1 MIEVSDIL
9 KQRIIERD
17 ETETLV
23 EKLNCI
29 VVGKTGVGK
38 STLINALLGEE
49 KSTIGQGSRGT
60 QDLSMLLS
68 TALPYTSEDSI
79 FALYDT
85 LGLEL
90 ENQKLGVH
98 SVLNKSSIDKIAT
111 AIEKKIE
118 YHQKTRNSNE
128 YIHCI
133 FYCINAMGDR
143 IEDVEIDF
151 MKRIAKTGVQVFPI
165 LTKVQDEHSI
175 YNLRQKFQ
183 KQTGFEPILIRAIDI
198 ILEGEAI
205 DNPFSIQYMI
215 DFMEENMAG
224 IVYNVNKNMRLKNW
238 KEDKKQAL
246 KYFSAETKN
255 IDTMSFFSALKK
267 ANKYLGLQNDS
278 EELALLEEKFY
289 SPQTFESNNID
300 EHHAEVN
307 QLKSSVK
314 KGLSGT
320 IGDINFGNVKKGL
333 KKITK
338 KSSSTNKV
346 PKGSV
351 KFNKALTAP
360 FIDAGVAIG
369 VDIVSNVAS
378 DVKDKILETKHIR
391 DEFKNSGLNYLNQ
404 IERIQKEIDEEDERW
419 QEN

>member
-1 MIEVSDIL
+1 
-9 KQRIIERD
+9 
-17 ETETLV
+17 
-23 EKLNCI
+23 
-29 VVGKTGVGK
+29 
-38 STLINALLGEE
+38 
-49 KSTIGQGSRGT
+49 
-60 QDLSMLLS
+60 
-68 TALPYTSEDSI
+68 
-79 FALYDT
+79 
-85 LGLEL
+85 
-90 ENQKLGVH
+90 
-98 SVLNKSSIDKIAT
+98 
-111 AIEKKIE
+111 
-118 YHQKTRNSNE
+118 
-128 YIHCI
+128 
-133 FYCINAMGDR
+133 MGDR

-346 PKGSV
+346 PKGSA

-369 VDIVSNVAS
+369 VDIVIDVAS

-404 IERIQKEIDEEDERW
+404 IERIQKEIDEEDEKW

>member
-9 KQRIIERD
+9 TQRIIERD
-17 ETETLV
+17 ETEALV
-23 EKLNCI
+23 KKLNCI

-49 KSTIGQGSRGT
+49 KSAIGQGSRGT
-60 QDLSMLLS
+60 QDLSMLMP

-118 YHQKTRNSNE
+118 YHQKTRNSKD

-151 MKRIAKTGVQVFPI
+151 MKRIAQTGVQVFPI

-198 ILEGEAI
+198 ILEGKAI

-289 SPQTFESNNID
+289 KPQTFKSTNKNENLV
-300 EHHAEVN
+300 EVS

-320 IGDINFGNVKKGL
+320 IRDINFGNVKKGL
-333 KKITK
+333 KKRST
-338 KSSSTNKV
+338 KSSTINKG
-346 PKGSV
+346 PKRKIEISKDLKGSFV
-351 KFNKALTAP
+351 
-360 FIDAGVAIG
+360 DAGVSIG
-369 VDIVSNVAS
+369 IDVAS
-378 DVKDKILETKHIR
+378 DFFKDKILETKHIR